1 MRHYPQTT
9 HVALTKRRQADINGM
24 NYYCLFLS
32 LKCCPYGY
40 EGKYLCTLP
49 MNAALLPDN
58 SKDCFAQEKFSDY
71 HDNMGGV
78 VAFTRQNRTLYVGT
92 GEETEETA
100 EASQGMG

>member
-1 MRHYPQTT
+1 MCHYPQTT

-32 LKCCPYGY
+32 LECCPYRY

-58 SKDCFAQEKFSDY
+58 SKGCFAQEKFSDY
-71 HDNMGGV
+71 CTDTTNPAMGIAKNDDRRPAV
-78 VAFTRQNRTLYVGT
+78 LVMTDDCRVG
-92 GEETEETA
+92 
-100 EASQGMG
+100 QQIHW